1 MDSLFIGGEYWHG
14 NELAHQIPFM
24 YNFNG
29 APGKTH
35 QVVLKILESEY
46 SNEEGGLGGNDDSG
60 QMSAWY
66 MFASMG
72 FYPLNPVSVEYLLC
86 ASVFDGIKLNLSKNK
101 LLK

>member
-1 MDSLFIGGEYWHG
+1 
-14 NELAHQIPFM
+14 M

-46 SNEEGGLGGNDDSG
+46 SNGEGGLGGNDDSG